1 MNKTRLYLYDK
12 TQESNGYRGTD
23 LSAYVMQGDELAER
37 LNNELDTAFIT
48 LAGYSEKEGF
58 APTTKMIMDKV
69 TDGVIVATY
78 HWMVDEDLVEK
89 PILSDDTYFDHHI
102 SLIEPSVVAQ
112 KRPVDNIAVTY
123 KLKDVSLQTLPAF
136 DTEEVVVPSHRG
148 SQYTPTENFSYETRR
163 TASRII
169 RTLHFGKYFVFDGGI
184 SFNNSNKRYAKIS
197 ADGKT
202 TISISFPKVKIYFG
216 GKDTKNFSYV
226 GDASLDYSI
235 NEYNISDQSAPL
247 RTWTGSIITNSAFPS
262 SVTSFAWE
270 CYEGT
275 TDQERLCFLPERTD
289 NGSTDV
295 TVGNA
300 KYYAKKYTDTSASTP
315 VYTTSIDALPDK
327 IYTIR
332 LSLHDFG
339 QKPSSYQYSVFS
351 GYPTSEAIT
360 TSTTVIGPP
369 AIGLLETS
377 TMRSVEPIQSSMT
390 VSFQTYSEST
400 TSFLY
405 QSSVPYSALDLVAK
419 AVTNSVI
426 LPKKSGVCI
435 GDINARDAS
444 GKLTS
449 NLPFYVDPNYVNAL
463 ANTQVIENF
472 YSQKNLWEILV
483 EAGNYIHAV
492 PEIKFGEDDRFMI
505 TFSPLGRTDE
515 KTSANRPQSI
525 MNFQGVQDYV
535 SSVSSYITNMVQLG
549 GQVSEWI
556 APKTTSEQYLVYND
570 TVSLIVSKPI
580 IELLSIIVK
589 CNSSSYTGIGI
600 NDGETADMTQ
610 YVFEENVYKVIDIDP
625 AVIPNKGVS
634 LYYSLSDNIIKGC
647 DFRTPTANTGDVQD
661 DYAIKKVI
669 YSAFNGYAASP
680 STSPWKD
687 IKVNDFTFLVT
698 YRTKDS
704 VRVSQSRPDI
714 RKYLMASRFDPYPI
728 NGQFNN
734 QEDTLVDSVK
744 FGLNVYGKLI
754 RTGNTE
760 YTVTEWSPDWN
771 SVRRKGE
778 LYRINGD
785 LYYAARIHSVCYS
798 EHIESEVTFS
808 KDFNALSSVIGIP
821 SEPRFYEI
829 SEQSAIRREVE
840 INDIL
845 YLTTNAGDL
854 SSLAEDTYRRSLK
867 IFSLIFAGE
876 DYAKYV
882 VTAFKGDKDSTGK
895 ISNVYGEP
903 TFLKEIITPASAYS
917 CGTTLTYTWDMADN
931 YGAGDKVSASEGTLP
946 GAVNYRSLSA
956 VPYTDIYGKS
966 PLIDFFL
973 ISDVGLNY
981 TVEILVGNV
990 DKSSGT
996 LTFSNLTNPLQGEK
1010 FEKYQVILLYQTGEK
1025 AEIISTNSSATTV
1038 KYAFGSGWENL
1049 NKGDRAVVT
1058 AYSHM
1063 EQKNIKALPQSW
1075 ITEEG
1080 ETTLRAVVS
1089 ENPNTT
1095 FNNVRINNV
1104 ADFVSGDAVSLTEGQ
1119 VLIMNGYYGIVS
1131 MKISDTEYRV
1141 SFEINSVWGTK
1152 SKGDTIFFITAANGN
1167 KTDIRAYGADIWASN
1182 YPIPEDGEISDIN
1195 GRGLQLFKD
1204 NREAVSFNYNTEM
1217 ATSSDQFVVSPF
1229 VFAAGKTNV
1238 KLVLLSEEVNK
1249 ITSGYI
1255 NTSSI
1260 IAPRGASGAYLA
1272 KKFFD
1277 LSYIFQASM
1286 AEIDIAYTLQP
1297 VNENHFNA
1305 PESGYAQVKSI
1316 AIVYDVETSG
1326 AYRGKFVIARNIPS
1340 GMGKAQAITKWLLGT
1355 PNKSAVFR
1363 V

>member
-12 TQESNGYRGTD
+12 TKERNGYRGTD

-37 LNNELDTAFIT
+37 LNNELDTAFVT
-48 LAGYSEKEGF
+48 LAGYSKKEGF

-136 DTEEVVVPSHRG
+136 DTEEVVSPVYRASQFTPDVEFVHFNTISGNNR
-148 SQYTPTENFSYETRR
+148 QYTT
-163 TASRII
+163 
-169 RTLHFGKYFVFDGGI
+169 HFGKYFSFSGGI
-184 SFNNSNKRYAKIS
+184 SFANSNKRYQKL
-197 ADGKT
+197 DGDT
-202 TISISFPKVKIYFG
+202 NVTISFPKMNIFFGQSGTKSFSKI
-216 GKDTKNFSYV
+216 
-226 GDASLDYSI
+226 GDASLDYTITEATISNPSI
-235 NEYNISDQSAPL
+235 PV
-247 RTWTGSIITNSAFPS
+247 RTWNGSIISNSVIPK
-262 SVTSFAWE
+262 SVTDYAWSFYGGVSE
-270 CYEGT
+270 ISDE
-275 TDQERLCFLPERTD
+275 DKKRFLPEE
-289 NGSTDV
+289 GV
-295 TVGNA
+295 TTAPLVVT
-300 KYYAKKYTDTSASTP
+300 YRAKKYTEPSANAPSYSVT
-315 VYTTSIDALPDK
+315 IDAKADR
-327 IYTIR
+327 IYTVK

-339 QKPSSYQYSVFS
+339 EIPSASGFSLYTSNPGSEVTVRRYEALLGNPSVA
-351 GYPTSEAIT
+351 YPLKTDVFRTI
-360 TSTTVIGPP
+360 
-369 AIGLLETS
+369 
-377 TMRSVEPIQSSMT
+377 EPIQSSMT
-390 VSFQTYSEST
+390 VSFQTYSKST
-400 TSFLY
+400 TSYLY
-405 QSSVPYSALDLVAK
+405 QSSIPYSALDLISK

-483 EAGNYIHAV
+483 EAGNYIHSI

-505 TFSPLGRTDE
+505 TFCPLGRTDE

-556 APKTTSEQYLVYND
+556 APKTTPEQYLVYND

-600 NDGETADMTQ
+600 SNGATADMTQ

-634 LYYSLSDNIIKGC
+634 LYYSLSDNVIRGC

-669 YSAFNGYAASP
+669 YSAFNGYKAFP

-845 YLTTNAGDL
+845 YLTTAPADDL
-854 SSLAEDTYRRSLK
+854 TTSQTEMYRRSSK
-867 IFSLIFAGE
+867 IFDLIFSGAE
-876 DYAKYV
+876 YAKYAL
-882 VTAFKGDKDSTGK
+882 TAFKGDKDSAEK

-903 TFLKEIITPASAYS
+903 TFLKEIVTPLSSYS

-931 YGAGDKVSASEGTLP
+931 YGAGDKVSEAEGTLP
-946 GAVNYRSLSA
+946 GTINYRSLSA
-956 VPYTDIYGKS
+956 VPYTDIYGKA

-973 ISDVGLNY
+973 LSDVGN
-981 TVEILVGNV
+981 
-990 DKSSGT
+990 
-996 LTFSNLTNPLQGEK
+996 
-1010 FEKYQVILLYQTGEK
+1010 
-1025 AEIISTNSSATTV
+1025 ISASQIR
-1038 KYAFGSGWENL
+1038 KIPE
-1049 NKGDRAVVT
+1049 
-1058 AYSHM
+1058 
-1063 EQKNIKALPQSW
+1063 SW
-1075 ITEEG
+1075 ITEDDMAVTAKAGTPQESLSKITLSSLSI
-1080 ETTLRAVVS
+1080 ETSNFAKGQTIILSGNNDNAVIISIPNASTIVVS
-1089 ENPNTT
+1089 YDPGSAWSQLVTGTQIT
-1095 FNNVRINNV
+1095 FYT
-1104 ADFVSGDAVSLTEGQ
+1104 A
-1119 VLIMNGYYGIVS
+1119 
-1131 MKISDTEYRV
+1131 
-1141 SFEINSVWGTK
+1141 K
-1152 SKGDTIFFITAANGN
+1152 SKG
-1167 KTDIRAYGADIWASN
+1167 KEDIKAHAKNIWASN
-1182 YPIPEDGEISDIN
+1182 YIIPTVGINADIN
-1195 GRGLQLFKD
+1195 GRGMQLFKD
-1204 NREAVSFNYNTEM
+1204 NREAVSFNYNVQM

-1229 VFAAGKTNV
+1229 VFEAGKTNV
-1238 KLVLLSEEVNK
+1238 KVVLLSEEVNK

-1255 NTSSI
+1255 NTSAI
-1260 IAPRGASGAYLA
+1260 IAPRGKDGSYLPS
-1272 KKFFD
+1272 KFFTVNYREV
-1277 LSYIFQASM
+1277 SYGAFFPISV
-1286 AEIDIAYTLQP
+1286 IRSKI
-1297 VNENHFNA
+1297 NSNHFNA
-1305 PESGYAQVKSI
+1305 PESGYVQVRAI
-1316 AIVYDVETSG
+1316 ALVYDIETSG
-1326 AYRGKFVIARNIPS
+1326 AYRAKFIIARNIPQGTEDYMATMNWS
-1340 GMGKAQAITKWLLGT
+1340 LGT
-1355 PNKSAVFR
+1355 PNKSDVFR

>member
-12 TQESNGYRGTD
+12 TKESNGYRGTD

-37 LNNELDTAFIT
+37 LNNELDTAFVT

-123 KLKDVSLQTLPAF
+123 KLKDVSLQTIPAF
-136 DTEEVVVPSHRG
+136 DTEEVVSPVYKSSQFTPDVEFVHFDTIIGNNR
-148 SQYTPTENFSYETRR
+148 QYTT
-163 TASRII
+163 
-169 RTLHFGKYFVFDGGI
+169 HFGKYFSFSGGI
-184 SFNNSNKRYAKIS
+184 SFANSNKRYQKLEG
-197 ADGKT
+197 DT
-202 TISISFPKVKIYFG
+202 NVTISFPKMNIFFGQSGTKSFSKI
-216 GKDTKNFSYV
+216 
-226 GDASLDYSI
+226 GDASLDYTITEATISNPSI
-235 NEYNISDQSAPL
+235 PV
-247 RTWTGSIITNSAFPS
+247 RTWNGSIISNSVIPK
-262 SVTSFAWE
+262 SVTDYAWSFYGGVSE
-270 CYEGT
+270 IS
-275 TDQERLCFLPERTD
+275 DDDKKRFLPEEGLTVAPLV
-289 NGSTDV
+289 V
-295 TVGNA
+295 T
-300 KYYAKKYTDTSASTP
+300 YRAKKYTEPSANAPSYSVT
-315 VYTTSIDALPDK
+315 IDAKADR
-327 IYTIR
+327 IYTVK

-339 QKPSSYQYSVFS
+339 EIPSASGFSLYTSNPGSEVTVRRYEALPGTPSVSYPLKTDVFR
-351 GYPTSEAIT
+351 TI
-360 TSTTVIGPP
+360 
-369 AIGLLETS
+369 
-377 TMRSVEPIQSSMT
+377 EPIQSSMT

-405 QSSVPYSALDLVAK
+405 QSSIPYSALDLIAK

-444 GKLTS
+444 GKLAS

-483 EAGNYIHAV
+483 EAGNYIHSI

-600 NDGETADMTQ
+600 SNGATADMTQ

-634 LYYSLSDNIIKGC
+634 LYYSLSDNVIRGC

-669 YSAFNGYAASP
+669 YSAFKGYAASP

-845 YLTTNAGDL
+845 YLTTEPADDL
-854 SSLAEDTYRRSLK
+854 ATSQTEMYRRSSK
-867 IFSLIFAGE
+867 IFDLIFSGAE
-876 DYAKYV
+876 YAKYAL
-882 VTAFKGDKDSTGK
+882 TAFKGDKDSAEK

-903 TFLKEIITPASAYS
+903 TFLKEIITPLSSYS

-931 YGAGDKVSASEGTLP
+931 YGAGDKVSASEGTLT
-946 GAVNYRSLSA
+946 GTINYRSLSA
-956 VPYTDIYGKS
+956 VPYTDIYGKA

-973 ISDVGLNY
+973 LSDVGN
-981 TVEILVGNV
+981 
-990 DKSSGT
+990 
-996 LTFSNLTNPLQGEK
+996 
-1010 FEKYQVILLYQTGEK
+1010 
-1025 AEIISTNSSATTV
+1025 ISASQIR
-1038 KYAFGSGWENL
+1038 KIPE
-1049 NKGDRAVVT
+1049 
-1058 AYSHM
+1058 
-1063 EQKNIKALPQSW
+1063 SW
-1075 ITEEG
+1075 ITEDDMAVTATAGTPQESSS
-1080 ETTLRAVVS
+1080 TITLSSLSIENSNFATGQPIILSGTNDNAVIISILGASSIVVS
-1089 ENPNTT
+1089 YAPGS
-1095 FNNVRINNV
+1095 
-1104 ADFVSGDAVSLTEGQ
+1104 AWSKLVSGTQITFYTA
-1119 VLIMNGYYGIVS
+1119 
-1131 MKISDTEYRV
+1131 
-1141 SFEINSVWGTK
+1141 K
-1152 SKGDTIFFITAANGN
+1152 SKGEE
-1167 KTDIRAYGADIWASN
+1167 DIKAHARNVWASN
-1182 YPIPEDGEISDIN
+1182 YIIPTDGINADIN

-1204 NREAVSFNYNTEM
+1204 NREAVSFNYNVQM
-1217 ATSSDQFVVSPF
+1217 ATSSDQFVLSPF
-1229 VFAAGKTNV
+1229 VFTAGKKNV
-1238 KLVLLSEEVNK
+1238 KVVLLSEEVNK

-1255 NTSSI
+1255 NTSAI
-1260 IAPRGASGAYLA
+1260 IAPRGTDGAYLPS
-1272 KKFFD
+1272 KFFTVNYREV
-1277 LSYIFQASM
+1277 SYGAFFPISV
-1286 AEIDIAYTLQP
+1286 IRSKI
-1297 VNENHFNA
+1297 NSNHFNA
-1305 PESGYAQVKSI
+1305 PESGYAQVRAI
-1316 AIVYDVETSG
+1316 ALVYDIETSG
-1326 AYRGKFVIARNIPS
+1326 AYRAKFIIARNIPQ
-1340 GMGKAQAITKWLLGT
+1340 GTEDYGATANWYLGT

>member
-12 TQESNGYRGTD
+12 TKESNGYRGTD

-37 LNNELDTAFIT
+37 LNNELDTAFVT

-136 DTEEVVVPSHRG
+136 DTEEVVSPVYRESQFTPDVEFVHFDIINGNNR
-148 SQYTPTENFSYETRR
+148 QYTT
-163 TASRII
+163 
-169 RTLHFGKYFVFDGGI
+169 HFGKYFSFSGGI
-184 SFNNSNKRYAKIS
+184 SFANSNKRYQKL
-197 ADGKT
+197 DGDT
-202 TISISFPKVKIYFG
+202 NVTISFPKMNIFFGKSGTKSFSKI
-216 GKDTKNFSYV
+216 
-226 GDASLDYSI
+226 GDASLDYTI
-235 NEYNISDQSAPL
+235 TEATISNPSVPV
-247 RTWTGSIITNSAFPS
+247 RTWNGSIISNSVIPK
-262 SVTSFAWE
+262 SVTDYAWSFYGGVSE
-270 CYEGT
+270 IS
-275 TDQERLCFLPERTD
+275 DDDKKRFLPEE
-289 NGSTDV
+289 GVSVAPLVV
-295 TVGNA
+295 T
-300 KYYAKKYTDTSASTP
+300 YRAKKYTEPSANAPSYSVT
-315 VYTTSIDALPDK
+315 IDAKADR
-327 IYTIR
+327 IYTVK

-339 QKPSSYQYSVFS
+339 EIPSASGFSLYTSNPGSEVTVLRYEALPGNPSVA
-351 GYPTSEAIT
+351 YPLKTDVFRTI
-360 TSTTVIGPP
+360 
-369 AIGLLETS
+369 
-377 TMRSVEPIQSSMT
+377 EPIQSSMT
-390 VSFQTYSEST
+390 VSFQTYSKST
-400 TSFLY
+400 TSYLY
-405 QSSVPYSALDLVAK
+405 QSSIPYSALDLIAK

-483 EAGNYIHAV
+483 EAGNYIHSI

-600 NDGETADMTQ
+600 SNGATADMTQ

-634 LYYSLSDNIIKGC
+634 LYYSLSDNVIRGC

-669 YSAFNGYAASP
+669 YSAFKGYTVSASA
-680 STSPWKD
+680 SPWKD

-754 RTGNTE
+754 RTGNKE

-845 YLTTNAGDL
+845 YLTTAPADDL
-854 SSLAEDTYRRSLK
+854 TTSQTEMYRRSSK
-867 IFSLIFAGE
+867 IFDLIFSGAE
-876 DYAKYV
+876 YAKYAL
-882 VTAFKGDKDSTGK
+882 TAFKGDKNSAEK

-903 TFLKEIITPASAYS
+903 TFLKEIVTPLSSYS

-931 YGAGDKVSASEGTLP
+931 YGAGDKVSEVEGTLP
-946 GAVNYRSLSA
+946 GTINYRSLSA
-956 VPYTDIYGKS
+956 VPYTDIYGKA

-973 ISDVGLNY
+973 LSDVGN
-981 TVEILVGNV
+981 
-990 DKSSGT
+990 
-996 LTFSNLTNPLQGEK
+996 
-1010 FEKYQVILLYQTGEK
+1010 
-1025 AEIISTNSSATTV
+1025 ISDSQIR
-1038 KYAFGSGWENL
+1038 KMPE
-1049 NKGDRAVVT
+1049 
-1058 AYSHM
+1058 
-1063 EQKNIKALPQSW
+1063 SW
-1075 ITEEG
+1075 ITEDDMAVTAIAGTPQE
-1080 ETTLRAVVS
+1080 ETSTITLSSLSIENSNFDKGQKIILSGSNDYAVITALPGSSTIVVS
-1089 ENPNTT
+1089 YDPGSEWSKLVPKTQIT
-1095 FNNVRINNV
+1095 FYT
-1104 ADFVSGDAVSLTEGQ
+1104 A
-1119 VLIMNGYYGIVS
+1119 
-1131 MKISDTEYRV
+1131 
-1141 SFEINSVWGTK
+1141 K
-1152 SKGDTIFFITAANGN
+1152 SKG
-1167 KTDIRAYGADIWASN
+1167 KEDIKAHARNIWASN
-1182 YPIPEDGEISDIN
+1182 YIIPTNGINADIN

-1204 NREAVSFNYNTEM
+1204 NREAVSFNYNVQM

-1238 KLVLLSEEVNK
+1238 KVVLLSEEVNK
-1249 ITSGYI
+1249 ITNGYI
-1255 NTSSI
+1255 NTSAI
-1260 IAPRGASGAYLA
+1260 IAPRGKDGAYLPS
-1272 KKFFD
+1272 KFFTVNFREV
-1277 LSYIFQASM
+1277 SYVALFP
-1286 AEIDIAYTLQP
+1286 IA
-1297 VNENHFNA
+1297 VIRDKINSNHFNA
-1305 PESGYAQVKSI
+1305 PESGYAQVRSI
-1316 AIVYDVETSG
+1316 ALVYDIETSG
-1326 AYRGKFVIARNIPS
+1326 AYRAKFIIARNIPKGTEDS
-1340 GMGKAQAITKWLLGT
+1340 EATRNWYLGT
-1355 PNKSAVFR
+1355 PNKSHVFR

>member
-1 MNKTRLYLYDK
+1 M
-12 TQESNGYRGTD
+12 
-23 LSAYVMQGDELAER
+23 
-37 LNNELDTAFIT
+37 
-48 LAGYSEKEGF
+48 
-58 APTTKMIMDKV
+58 
-69 TDGVIVATY
+69 
-78 HWMVDEDLVEK
+78 
-89 PILSDDTYFDHHI
+89 SDDTYFDHHI

-136 DTEEVVVPSHRG
+136 DTGEVVVPSHRG

-163 TASRII
+163 TTSRII

-197 ADGKT
+197 AEGKT

-235 NEYNISDQSAPL
+235 NEYNISDQSKPI

-295 TVGNA
+295 TAGTA

-339 QKPSSYQYSVFS
+339 QKPYSYQYSVFS

-360 TSTTVIGPP
+360 TRTTVFGPP

-405 QSSVPYSALDLVAK
+405 QSSIPYSALDLIAK

-444 GKLTS
+444 GKLAS
-449 NLPFYVDPNYVNAL
+449 NLPFYIDPNYVNAL

-525 MNFQGVQDYV
+525 MNFRGVQDYI

-600 NDGETADMTQ
+600 SNGATADMTQ

-634 LYYSLSDNIIKGC
+634 LYYSLSDNVIRGC

-669 YSAFNGYAASP
+669 YSAFKGYAASP

-785 LYYAARIHSVCYS
+785 LYYASRIHSVCYS

-845 YLTTNAGDL
+845 YLTTEPADDL
-854 SSLAEDTYRRSLK
+854 TTSQTEMYRRSSK
-867 IFSLIFAGE
+867 IFDLIFSGAE
-876 DYAKYV
+876 YAKYAL
-882 VTAFKGDKDSTGK
+882 TAFKGDKDSAEK

-903 TFLKEIITPASAYS
+903 TFLKEIITPLSSYS

-931 YGAGDKVSASEGTLP
+931 YGAGDKVSAAEGTLP
-946 GAVNYRSLSA
+946 GTINYRSLSA
-956 VPYTDIYGKS
+956 VPYTDIYGKA

-973 ISDVGLNY
+973 LSDVG
-981 TVEILVGNV
+981 
-990 DKSSGT
+990 
-996 LTFSNLTNPLQGEK
+996 
-1010 FEKYQVILLYQTGEK
+1010 
-1025 AEIISTNSSATTV
+1025 
-1038 KYAFGSGWENL
+1038 
-1049 NKGDRAVVT
+1049 
-1058 AYSHM
+1058 
-1063 EQKNIKALPQSW
+1063 NIAASQIRKIPESW
-1075 ITEEG
+1075 ITEDDMAVTATAG
-1080 ETTLRAVVS
+1080 TPQVSSSTITLSSLSIENSNFATGQPIILSGTNDNAVIISILGASSIVVS
-1089 ENPNTT
+1089 YAPGS
-1095 FNNVRINNV
+1095 
-1104 ADFVSGDAVSLTEGQ
+1104 AWSKLVSGTQITFYTA
-1119 VLIMNGYYGIVS
+1119 
-1131 MKISDTEYRV
+1131 
-1141 SFEINSVWGTK
+1141 K
-1152 SKGDTIFFITAANGN
+1152 SKGEEDIKAHAGN
-1167 KTDIRAYGADIWASN
+1167 VWASN
-1182 YPIPEDGEISDIN
+1182 YIIPTDGINADIN

-1204 NREAVSFNYNTEM
+1204 NREAVSFNYNVQM

-1238 KLVLLSEEVNK
+1238 KVVLLSEEVNK

-1255 NTSSI
+1255 NTSAI
-1260 IAPRGASGAYLA
+1260 IAPRGTDGAYLPS
-1272 KKFFD
+1272 KFFTVNYREV
-1277 LSYIFQASM
+1277 SYGAFFPISV
-1286 AEIDIAYTLQP
+1286 IRSKI
-1297 VNENHFNA
+1297 NSNHFNA
-1305 PESGYAQVKSI
+1305 PESGYAQVRAI
-1316 AIVYDVETSG
+1316 ALVYDLETSG
-1326 AYRGKFVIARNIPS
+1326 AYRAKFVIARNIPQ
-1340 GMGKAQAITKWLLGT
+1340 GTEDYGATANWYLGT

>member
-37 LNNELDTAFIT
+37 LNNELDTAFVT

-69 TDGVIVATY
+69 TDGVIAATY

-136 DTEEVVVPSHRG
+136 DTEEVAVPANRKSEYNP
-148 SQYTPTENFSYETRR
+148 SENFGIKEESSLIYFRR
-163 TASRII
+163 TTR
-169 RTLHFGKYFVFDGGI
+169 FGKYFSFGDIKFGGG
-184 SFNNSNKRYAKIS
+184 NKKYF
-197 ADGKT
+197 KT
-202 TISISFPKVKIYFG
+202 NESGETITITLPSVSIYFG
-216 GKDTKNFSYV
+216 SPNTKNFSFIGY
-226 GDASLDYSI
+226 ASIDYSI
-235 NEYNISDQSAPL
+235 TESRISDQNTVL
-247 RTWTGSIITNSAFPS
+247 RSWSGSIISNSQFTATTYAWQDFPEVS
-262 SVTSFAWE
+262 
-270 CYEGT
+270 
-275 TDQERLCFLPERTD
+275 DDKKCFLPEYIQ
-289 NGSTDV
+289 G
-295 TVGNA
+295 GIA
-300 KYYAKKYTDTSASTP
+300 PEYYAKKYTDPSQPFPS
-315 VYTTSIDALPDK
+315 YTTTIPAKPDMV
-327 IYTIR
+327 YTIR
-332 LSLHDFG
+332 VSLHDFG
-339 QKPSSYQYSVFS
+339 EIPTATSPTLISKYKPYSGKPSGETYTQYDRVSFPS
-351 GYPTSEAIT
+351 A
-360 TSTTVIGPP
+360 
-369 AIGLLETS
+369 ETS
-377 TMRSVEPIQSSMT
+377 IYGEILRTIEEDQSSMT

-400 TSFLY
+400 TSYLY
-405 QSSVPYSALDLVAK
+405 QSSIPYSALDLIAK

-580 IELLSIIVK
+580 IELLSILVK

-600 NDGETADMTQ
+600 SNGATADMTQ

-669 YSAFNGYAASP
+669 YSAFKGYAASP

-845 YLTTNAGDL
+845 YLTTEPADDL
-854 SSLAEDTYRRSLK
+854 TTSQNEMYRRSSK
-867 IFSLIFAGE
+867 IFDLIFSGSE
-876 DYAKYV
+876 YAKYAL
-882 VTAFKGDKDSTGK
+882 TAFKGDKDSAEK

-903 TFLKEIITPASAYS
+903 TFLKEIVTPLSSYS

-931 YGAGDKVSASEGTLP
+931 YGAGDKVSAAEGTLP
-946 GAVNYRSLSA
+946 GTINYRSLSA
-956 VPYTDIYGKS
+956 VPYTDIYGKA

-973 ISDVGLNY
+973 LSDVG
-981 TVEILVGNV
+981 
-990 DKSSGT
+990 
-996 LTFSNLTNPLQGEK
+996 
-1010 FEKYQVILLYQTGEK
+1010 
-1025 AEIISTNSSATTV
+1025 
-1038 KYAFGSGWENL
+1038 
-1049 NKGDRAVVT
+1049 
-1058 AYSHM
+1058 
-1063 EQKNIKALPQSW
+1063 NIAASQIRKIPESW
-1075 ITEEG
+1075 ITEDDMAVTATAGTPQASSSTITLSSLSIENSSFAEG
-1080 ETTLRAVVS
+1080 QPIILSGTNDNAVIISILGASSIVVS
-1089 ENPNTT
+1089 YATGSAWSEL
-1095 FNNVRINNV
+1095 
-1104 ADFVSGDAVSLTEGQ
+1104 VSGTQITFYTA
-1119 VLIMNGYYGIVS
+1119 
-1131 MKISDTEYRV
+1131 
-1141 SFEINSVWGTK
+1141 K
-1152 SKGDTIFFITAANGN
+1152 SKGEE
-1167 KTDIRAYGADIWASN
+1167 DIKAHSRNIWASN
-1182 YPIPEDGEISDIN
+1182 YIIPTDGINADIN

-1204 NREAVSFNYNTEM
+1204 NREAVSFNYNVQM

-1238 KLVLLSEEVNK
+1238 KVVLLSEEVNK

-1260 IAPRGASGAYLA
+1260 IAPRGKDGAYLPS
-1272 KKFFD
+1272 KFFTVNYREV
-1277 LSYIFQASM
+1277 SYGAFFPISV
-1286 AEIDIAYTLQP
+1286 IRSKI
-1297 VNENHFNA
+1297 NSNHFNA
-1305 PESGYAQVKSI
+1305 PESGYAQVRAI
-1316 AIVYDVETSG
+1316 ALVYDLETSG
-1326 AYRGKFVIARNIPS
+1326 AYRAKFIIARNIPK
-1340 GMGKAQAITKWLLGT
+1340 GTEDYDATANWYLGT
-1355 PNKSAVFR
+1355 PNKTAVFM

>member
-37 LNNELDTAFIT
+37 LNNELDTAFVT

-136 DTEEVVVPSHRG
+136 DTEEVVSPVYRASQFTPDVEFVHFDTIIGNNR
-148 SQYTPTENFSYETRR
+148 QYTT
-163 TASRII
+163 
-169 RTLHFGKYFVFDGGI
+169 HFGKYFSFSGGI
-184 SFNNSNKRYAKIS
+184 SFANSNKRYQKL
-197 ADGKT
+197 DGDT
-202 TISISFPKVKIYFG
+202 NVTISFPKMNIFFGQSGTKSFSKI
-216 GKDTKNFSYV
+216 
-226 GDASLDYSI
+226 GDASLDYTITEATISNPSI
-235 NEYNISDQSAPL
+235 PV
-247 RTWTGSIITNSAFPS
+247 RTWNGSIISNSVIPK
-262 SVTSFAWE
+262 SVTDYAWSFYGGVSE
-270 CYEGT
+270 ISDE
-275 TDQERLCFLPERTD
+275 DKKRFLPEE
-289 NGSTDV
+289 GV
-295 TVGNA
+295 TTAPLVVT
-300 KYYAKKYTDTSASTP
+300 YRAKKYTEPSANAPSYSVT
-315 VYTTSIDALPDK
+315 IDAKADR
-327 IYTIR
+327 IYTVK

-339 QKPSSYQYSVFS
+339 EIPSAYGFSLYTSNPGSEVTVRRYEALPGNPSVAYPLKTDVFS
-351 GYPTSEAIT
+351 TI
-360 TSTTVIGPP
+360 
-369 AIGLLETS
+369 
-377 TMRSVEPIQSSMT
+377 EPIQSSMT

-400 TSFLY
+400 TSYLY
-405 QSSVPYSALDLVAK
+405 QSSIPYSALDLISK

-525 MNFQGVQDYV
+525 MNFRGVQDYI

-600 NDGETADMTQ
+600 SNGATADMTQ

-634 LYYSLSDNIIKGC
+634 LYYSLSDNVIRGC

-669 YSAFNGYAASP
+669 YSAFKGYAASP

-845 YLTTNAGDL
+845 YLTTEPADDL
-854 SSLAEDTYRRSLK
+854 TTSQTEMYRRSSK
-867 IFSLIFAGE
+867 IFDLIFSGSE
-876 DYAKYV
+876 YAKYAL
-882 VTAFKGDKDSTGK
+882 TAFKGDKDSAEK

-903 TFLKEIITPASAYS
+903 TFLKEIITPLSSYS

-931 YGAGDKVSASEGTLP
+931 YGAGDKVSAAEGTLP
-946 GAVNYRSLSA
+946 GTINYRSLSA
-956 VPYTDIYGKS
+956 VPYTDIYGKA

-973 ISDVGLNY
+973 LSDVG
-981 TVEILVGNV
+981 
-990 DKSSGT
+990 
-996 LTFSNLTNPLQGEK
+996 
-1010 FEKYQVILLYQTGEK
+1010 
-1025 AEIISTNSSATTV
+1025 
-1038 KYAFGSGWENL
+1038 
-1049 NKGDRAVVT
+1049 
-1058 AYSHM
+1058 
-1063 EQKNIKALPQSW
+1063 NIAASQIRKIPESW
-1075 ITEEG
+1075 ITEDDMAVTATAG
-1080 ETTLRAVVS
+1080 TPQASSSTITLSSLSIENSNFATGQPIILSGTNDNAIIISILGASSIVVS
-1089 ENPNTT
+1089 YAPGS
-1095 FNNVRINNV
+1095 
-1104 ADFVSGDAVSLTEGQ
+1104 AWSKLVSGTQITFYTA
-1119 VLIMNGYYGIVS
+1119 
-1131 MKISDTEYRV
+1131 
-1141 SFEINSVWGTK
+1141 K
-1152 SKGDTIFFITAANGN
+1152 SKGEEDIKAHAGN
-1167 KTDIRAYGADIWASN
+1167 VWASN
-1182 YPIPEDGEISDIN
+1182 YIIPTDGINADIN

-1204 NREAVSFNYNTEM
+1204 NREAVSFNYNVQM

-1238 KLVLLSEEVNK
+1238 KVVLLSEEVNK

-1255 NTSSI
+1255 NTSAI
-1260 IAPRGASGAYLA
+1260 IAPRGTDGSYLPS
-1272 KKFFD
+1272 KFFTVNYREV
-1277 LSYIFQASM
+1277 SYGAFFPISV
-1286 AEIDIAYTLQP
+1286 IRSKI
-1297 VNENHFNA
+1297 NSNHFNA
-1305 PESGYAQVKSI
+1305 PESGYAQVRAI
-1316 AIVYDVETSG
+1316 ALVYDLETSG
-1326 AYRGKFVIARNIPS
+1326 AYRAKFVIARNIPQ
-1340 GMGKAQAITKWLLGT
+1340 GTEDYDATTNWYLGT

>member
-12 TQESNGYRGTD
+12 TKESNGYRGTD

-37 LNNELDTAFIT
+37 LNNELDTAFVT
-48 LAGYSEKEGF
+48 LAGYSETEGF

-112 KRPVDNIAVTY
+112 KRPVDNIAVTF
-123 KLKDVSLQTLPAF
+123 KLKDVSLQTMPAF
-136 DTEEVVVPSHRG
+136 DTEEVVSPVYRASQFTPDVEFVHFDIINGNNR
-148 SQYTPTENFSYETRR
+148 QYTT
-163 TASRII
+163 
-169 RTLHFGKYFVFDGGI
+169 HFGKYFSFSGGI
-184 SFNNSNKRYAKIS
+184 SFANSNKRYQKL
-197 ADGKT
+197 DGDT
-202 TISISFPKVKIYFG
+202 NVTISFPKMNIFFG
-216 GKDTKNFSYV
+216 QPGTKSFSNI
-226 GDASLDYSI
+226 GDASLDYTITEATISNPSI
-235 NEYNISDQSAPL
+235 PV
-247 RTWTGSIITNSAFPS
+247 RTWNGSIISNSVIPK
-262 SVTSFAWE
+262 SVTDYAWSFYGGVSE
-270 CYEGT
+270 IS
-275 TDQERLCFLPERTD
+275 DDDKKRFLPEE
-289 NGSTDV
+289 GV
-295 TVGNA
+295 TVA
-300 KYYAKKYTDTSASTP
+300 PLVVTYRAKKYTEPSANAPSYSVT
-315 VYTTSIDALPDK
+315 IDAKADR
-327 IYTIR
+327 IYTVK

-339 QKPSSYQYSVFS
+339 EIPSASGFSLYTSNPGSEVTVRRYEALPGNPSVSYPLKTDVFR
-351 GYPTSEAIT
+351 TI
-360 TSTTVIGPP
+360 
-369 AIGLLETS
+369 
-377 TMRSVEPIQSSMT
+377 EPIQSSMT

-400 TSFLY
+400 TSYLY
-405 QSSVPYSALDLVAK
+405 QSSIPYSALDLIAK

-483 EAGNYIHAV
+483 EAGNYIHSI

-525 MNFQGVQDYV
+525 MNFRGVQDYI

-600 NDGETADMTQ
+600 SNGATANMTQ

-634 LYYSLSDNIIKGC
+634 LYYSLSDNVIRGC

-669 YSAFNGYAASP
+669 YSAFNGYKVSTT
-680 STSPWKD
+680 TSPWKD

-744 FGLNVYGKLI
+744 FGMNVYGKLI

-845 YLTTNAGDL
+845 YLTTAPADDL
-854 SSLAEDTYRRSLK
+854 TTSQTEMYRRSSK
-867 IFSLIFAGE
+867 IFDLIFSGAE
-876 DYAKYV
+876 YAKYAL
-882 VTAFKGDKDSTGK
+882 TAFKGDKDSAEK

-903 TFLKEIITPASAYS
+903 TFLKEIVTPLSSYS

-931 YGAGDKVSASEGTLP
+931 YGAGDKVSEAEGTLP
-946 GAVNYRSLSA
+946 GTINYRSLSA
-956 VPYTDIYGKS
+956 VPYTDIYGKA

-973 ISDVGLNY
+973 LSDVGN
-981 TVEILVGNV
+981 
-990 DKSSGT
+990 
-996 LTFSNLTNPLQGEK
+996 
-1010 FEKYQVILLYQTGEK
+1010 
-1025 AEIISTNSSATTV
+1025 ISASQIRTIP
-1038 KYAFGSGWENL
+1038 E
-1049 NKGDRAVVT
+1049 
-1058 AYSHM
+1058 
-1063 EQKNIKALPQSW
+1063 SW
-1075 ITEEG
+1075 ITEDDMAVTAKAGTPQESLNKITLSSLSI
-1080 ETTLRAVVS
+1080 ETSNFATGQTIILSGNNDNAVIISISASTIVVS
-1089 ENPNTT
+1089 YAPGSAWSNLVPGTQIT
-1095 FNNVRINNV
+1095 FYT
-1104 ADFVSGDAVSLTEGQ
+1104 A
-1119 VLIMNGYYGIVS
+1119 
-1131 MKISDTEYRV
+1131 
-1141 SFEINSVWGTK
+1141 K
-1152 SKGDTIFFITAANGN
+1152 SKGKDDIKAHAGN
-1167 KTDIRAYGADIWASN
+1167 VWASN
-1182 YPIPEDGEISDIN
+1182 YIIPTNGINADIN

-1204 NREAVSFNYNTEM
+1204 NREAVSFNYNVQM

-1229 VFAAGKTNV
+1229 VFEAGKTNV
-1238 KLVLLSEEVNK
+1238 KVVLLSEEVNK
-1249 ITSGYI
+1249 ITSGFI
-1255 NTSSI
+1255 TTSAI
-1260 IAPRGASGAYLA
+1260 IAPRGPDGAYLPS
-1272 KKFFD
+1272 KFFTVNYREV
-1277 LSYIFQASM
+1277 SYGAFFPISV
-1286 AEIDIAYTLQP
+1286 IRSKI
-1297 VNENHFNA
+1297 NSNHFNA
-1305 PESGYAQVKSI
+1305 PESGYVQVRAI
-1316 AIVYDVETSG
+1316 ALVYDIETSG
-1326 AYRGKFVIARNIPS
+1326 AYRAKFIIARNIPNGTEDS
-1340 GMGKAQAITKWLLGT
+1340 EATRNWYLGT
-1355 PNKSAVFR
+1355 PNKSDVFR

>member
-12 TQESNGYRGTD
+12 TKESNGYRGTD

-37 LNNELDTAFIT
+37 LNNELDTAFVT

-123 KLKDVSLQTLPAF
+123 KLKDVSLQILPAF
-136 DTEEVVVPSHRG
+136 DTEEVVSPVYRASQFTPDVEFVHFNIINGNNR
-148 SQYTPTENFSYETRR
+148 QYTT
-163 TASRII
+163 
-169 RTLHFGKYFVFDGGI
+169 HFGKYFSFSGGI
-184 SFNNSNKRYAKIS
+184 SFANSNKRYQKL
-197 ADGKT
+197 DGDT
-202 TISISFPKVKIYFG
+202 NVTISFPKMNIFFG
-216 GKDTKNFSYV
+216 QSGMKSFSEI
-226 GDASLDYSI
+226 GDASLDYTITEATISNPSI
-235 NEYNISDQSAPL
+235 PV
-247 RTWTGSIITNSAFPS
+247 RTWNGSIISNSVIPK
-262 SVTSFAWE
+262 SVTDYAWSFYGGVSE
-270 CYEGT
+270 IS
-275 TDQERLCFLPERTD
+275 DDDKKRFLPEE
-289 NGSTDV
+289 GVSVAPLVV
-295 TVGNA
+295 T
-300 KYYAKKYTDTSASTP
+300 YRAKKYTEPSAKDPSYSVT
-315 VYTTSIDALPDK
+315 IDAKADR
-327 IYTIR
+327 IYTVK

-339 QKPSSYQYSVFS
+339 EIPSASGFSLYTSNPGSEVTVRRYEELPGTPPVSYPLKTDVFR
-351 GYPTSEAIT
+351 AI
-360 TSTTVIGPP
+360 
-369 AIGLLETS
+369 
-377 TMRSVEPIQSSMT
+377 EPIQSSMT
-390 VSFQTYSEST
+390 VSFQTYSENT
-400 TSFLY
+400 TSYLY
-405 QSSVPYSALDLVAK
+405 QSSIPYSALDLIAK

-483 EAGNYIHAV
+483 EAGNYIHSI

-525 MNFQGVQDYV
+525 MNFRGVQDYI

-600 NDGETADMTQ
+600 RNGETADMTQ

-625 AVIPNKGVS
+625 TVIPNKGVS
-634 LYYSLSDNIIKGC
+634 LYYSLSDNVIRGC

-669 YSAFNGYAASP
+669 YSAFKGYSASHT
-680 STSPWKD
+680 TSPWKD

-845 YLTTNAGDL
+845 YLTTL
-854 SSLAEDTYRRSLK
+854 PEYHLTTSQTEMYRRSSK
-867 IFSLIFAGE
+867 IFDLIFSGAE
-876 DYAKYV
+876 YAKYAL
-882 VTAFKGDKDSTGK
+882 TAFKGDKDSAEK

-903 TFLKEIITPASAYS
+903 TFLKEIITPLSSYS

-931 YGAGDKVSASEGTLP
+931 YGAGDKVSDAEGTLP
-946 GAVNYRSLSA
+946 GTINYRSLSA
-956 VPYTDIYGKS
+956 VPYTDIYGKA

-973 ISDVGLNY
+973 LSDVGN
-981 TVEILVGNV
+981 
-990 DKSSGT
+990 
-996 LTFSNLTNPLQGEK
+996 
-1010 FEKYQVILLYQTGEK
+1010 
-1025 AEIISTNSSATTV
+1025 ISASQIR
-1038 KYAFGSGWENL
+1038 KIPE
-1049 NKGDRAVVT
+1049 
-1058 AYSHM
+1058 
-1063 EQKNIKALPQSW
+1063 SW
-1075 ITEEG
+1075 ITEDDMAVTATAGTPQESSNTITLSSLSI
-1080 ETTLRAVVS
+1080 ETSNFAKGQTIIFYGTNDTAVIISLPSDSIIVVS
-1089 ENPNTT
+1089 YDPGSAWSQLISGTQIT
-1095 FNNVRINNV
+1095 FYT
-1104 ADFVSGDAVSLTEGQ
+1104 A
-1119 VLIMNGYYGIVS
+1119 
-1131 MKISDTEYRV
+1131 
-1141 SFEINSVWGTK
+1141 K
-1152 SKGDTIFFITAANGN
+1152 SKE
-1167 KTDIRAYGADIWASN
+1167 KEDIKAHAENVWASN
-1182 YPIPEDGEISDIN
+1182 YIIPTNGINADIN

-1204 NREAVSFNYNTEM
+1204 NREAVSFNYNVQM

-1238 KLVLLSEEVNK
+1238 KVVLLSEEVNK
-1249 ITSGYI
+1249 ITNGYI
-1255 NTSSI
+1255 NTSAI
-1260 IAPRGASGAYLA
+1260 IAPRGKDGAYLPS
-1272 KKFFD
+1272 KFFTVNYGEF
-1277 LSYIFQASM
+1277 SYG
-1286 AEIDIAYTLQP
+1286 AYLP
-1297 VNENHFNA
+1297 ISVIRSKINSNHFNA
-1305 PESGYAQVKSI
+1305 PESGYVQVRAI
-1316 AIVYDVETSG
+1316 ALVYDIETSG
-1326 AYRGKFVIARNIPS
+1326 AYRAKFIIARNIPKGTEDS
-1340 GMGKAQAITKWLLGT
+1340 EATRNWILGT
-1355 PNKSAVFR
+1355 PNKSDVFR

>member
-37 LNNELDTAFIT
+37 LNNELDTAFVT

-136 DTEEVVVPSHRG
+136 DTEEVAVPSNRK
-148 SQYTPTENFSYETRR
+148 SEYNPSENFGIKEESSLIYFRR
-163 TASRII
+163 TTR
-169 RTLHFGKYFVFDGGI
+169 FGKYFSFGDIKFGGG
-184 SFNNSNKRYAKIS
+184 NKKYF
-197 ADGKT
+197 KT
-202 TISISFPKVKIYFG
+202 NESGETITITLPSVSIYFG
-216 GKDTKNFSYV
+216 SPNTKNFSFIGY
-226 GDASLDYSI
+226 ASIDYSI
-235 NEYNISDQSAPL
+235 TESRISDQNTVL
-247 RTWTGSIITNSAFPS
+247 RSWSGSIISNSQFTATTYAWQDFPEVS
-262 SVTSFAWE
+262 
-270 CYEGT
+270 
-275 TDQERLCFLPERTD
+275 DDKKCFLPEYIQ
-289 NGSTDV
+289 G
-295 TVGNA
+295 GIA
-300 KYYAKKYTDTSASTP
+300 PEYYAKKYTDPSQPFPS
-315 VYTTSIDALPDK
+315 YTTTIPAKPDMV
-327 IYTIR
+327 YTIR
-332 LSLHDFG
+332 VSLHDFG
-339 QKPSSYQYSVFS
+339 EIPTATSPTLISKYKHYSGKPSGETYTQYDRVSFPS
-351 GYPTSEAIT
+351 A
-360 TSTTVIGPP
+360 
-369 AIGLLETS
+369 ETS
-377 TMRSVEPIQSSMT
+377 IYGEILRTIEEDQSSMT

-400 TSFLY
+400 TSYLY
-405 QSSVPYSALDLVAK
+405 QSSIPYSALDLIAK

-600 NDGETADMTQ
+600 SNGATADMTQ

-647 DFRTPTANTGDVQD
+647 DFRTPTASTGDVQD

-669 YSAFNGYAASP
+669 YSAFKGYAASP

-867 IFSLIFAGE
+867 IFSLLFAGE

-973 ISDVGLNY
+973 ISDVGFNY

-1010 FEKYQVILLYQTGEK
+1010 FEKYQVLLLYPTGEK

-1049 NKGDRAVVT
+1049 NKGDRAVVS

-1063 EQKNIKALPQSW
+1063 DQKNIQALPQSW

-1104 ADFVSGDAVSLTEGQ
+1104 SDFVSGDAVSLTEGQ

-1131 MKISDTEYRV
+1131 MKISETEYRV
-1141 SFEINSVWGTK
+1141 SFAINSIWGNK
-1152 SKGDTIFFITAANGN
+1152 SKGDTIFFITASNGN
-1167 KTDIRAYGADIWASN
+1167 KTDIRAYGIDIWASN
-1182 YPIPEDGEISDIN
+1182 YPFPENGEISDIN

-1286 AEIDIAYTLQP
+1286 AEIDIAYTLQQ

-1305 PESGYAQVKSI
+1305 PESGYAQVKAI
-1316 AIVYDVETSG
+1316 AIVYDVENSG

-1340 GMGKAQAITKWLLGT
+1340 GMGKAQAITNWYLGT
-1355 PNKSAVFR
+1355 PNKTAVFG

>member
-12 TQESNGYRGTD
+12 TKERNGYRGTD

-37 LNNELDTAFIT
+37 LNNELDTAFVT

-69 TDGVIVATY
+69 VDGVIVATY

-136 DTEEVVVPSHRG
+136 DTGEVVSPVYDK
-148 SQYTPTENFSYETRR
+148 SQYTPDVEFIHFDT
-163 TASRII
+163 II
-169 RTLHFGKYFVFDGGI
+169 GNNRQYTTHFGKYFSFDGGI
-184 SFNNSNKRYAKIS
+184 TFANSNIKYQKLGG
-197 ADGKT
+197 DT
-202 TISISFPKVKIYFG
+202 NVTISFPKLNIFFGQSNTKSFAKI
-216 GKDTKNFSYV
+216 

-235 NEYNISDQSAPL
+235 TEATISNPSIPT
-247 RTWTGSIITNSAFPS
+247 RTWSGSIISNSVIPK
-262 SVTSFAWE
+262 SVTDYAWSFYGGVSE
-270 CYEGT
+270 IS
-275 TDQERLCFLPERTD
+275 DDDKKRFLPEE
-289 NGSTDV
+289 GV
-295 TVGNA
+295 TVA
-300 KYYAKKYTDTSASTP
+300 PLVVTYRAKKYTEPSAAVPSYSVT
-315 VYTTSIDALPDK
+315 IDAKVDR
-327 IYTIR
+327 IYTVK

-339 QKPSSYQYSVFS
+339 EIPSASGFSLYTSNPRSEVTVRRLVALIGQPSVASPLNTDVFR
-351 GYPTSEAIT
+351 TI
-360 TSTTVIGPP
+360 
-369 AIGLLETS
+369 
-377 TMRSVEPIQSSMT
+377 EPIQSSMT

-400 TSFLY
+400 TSYLY
-405 QSSVPYSALDLVAK
+405 QSSIPYSALDLIAK
-419 AVTNSVI
+419 AVTNSVV

-449 NLPFYVDPNYVNAL
+449 NLPFYIDPNYVNAL

-483 EAGNYIHAV
+483 EAGNYIHSV

-525 MNFQGVQDYV
+525 MNFRGVQDYI

-600 NDGETADMTQ
+600 FNGATADMTK

-625 AVIPNKGVS
+625 SVIPNKGVS
-634 LYYSLSDNIIKGC
+634 LYYSLSDNVIRGC

-669 YSAFNGYAASP
+669 YSAFKGYAASP

-845 YLTTNAGDL
+845 YLTTNAEDL
-854 SSLAEDTYRRSLK
+854 ASSSQTPYRRTPK
-867 IFSLIFAGE
+867 IFDLILSGVE
-876 DYAKYV
+876 YAKYAL
-882 VTAFKGDKDSTGK
+882 TAFKGDKDSAEK

-903 TFLKEIITPASAYS
+903 NFLKEIITPVSAYS
-917 CGTTLTYTWDMADN
+917 CGTTLTYTWDMVDN
-931 YGAGDKVSASEGTLP
+931 YGAGDKVSAVEGTLP
-946 GAVNYRSLSA
+946 GTINYRSLSA
-956 VPYTDIYGKS
+956 VPYTDIYGKA

-973 ISDVGLNY
+973 LSDAGDISAS
-981 TVEILVGNV
+981 EIRQM
-990 DKSSGT
+990 
-996 LTFSNLTNPLQGEK
+996 PE
-1010 FEKYQVILLYQTGEK
+1010 
-1025 AEIISTNSSATTV
+1025 A
-1038 KYAFGSGWENL
+1038 
-1049 NKGDRAVVT
+1049 
-1058 AYSHM
+1058 
-1063 EQKNIKALPQSW
+1063 W
-1075 ITEEG
+1075 ITESDKTVSATAG
-1080 ETTLRAVVS
+1080 TPTNNTIVLRVS
-1089 ENPNTT
+1089 AIDVSQLAIGQKIVLKQT
-1095 FNNVRINNV
+1095 VIRGDGV
-1104 ADFVSGDAVSLTEGQ
+1104 ATISSQESVNSIKVSYAAGAAWANLTEGTA
-1119 VLIMNGYYGIVS
+1119 IEFFAATEKGKDDIKAY
-1131 MKISDTEYRV
+1131 SDDV
-1141 SFEINSVWGTK
+1141 
-1152 SKGDTIFFITAANGN
+1152 
-1167 KTDIRAYGADIWASN
+1167 WASN
-1182 YPIPEDGEISDIN
+1182 YAIPATDINDDIN
-1195 GRGLQLFKD
+1195 GRGLQLYKD
-1204 NREAVSFNYNTEM
+1204 NREAVSFNYNTQM
-1217 ATSSDQFVVSPF
+1217 ATSTDQFVVSPF

-1255 NTSSI
+1255 NTSAI
-1260 IAPRGASGAYLA
+1260 IAPRGMDGTYLPS
-1272 KKFFD
+1272 KFFNVVYD
-1277 LSYIFQASM
+1277 PVSPFHYGAVVHLTPLAQ
-1286 AEIDIAYTLQP
+1286 
-1297 VNENHFNA
+1297 VNENHFNS
-1305 PESGYAQVKSI
+1305 PESGYAQVKAI
-1316 AIVYDVETSG
+1316 AIVYDLETSG
-1326 AYRGKFVIARNIPS
+1326 AYRGKFVIARNIPQ
-1340 GMGKAQAITKWLLGT
+1340 GMDKAQARANWLLGT
-1355 PNKSAVFR
+1355 PNKTAVFG

>member
-12 TQESNGYRGTD
+12 TKESNGYRGTD
-23 LSAYVMQGDELAER
+23 LSSYVMQGDELAER
-37 LNNELDTAFIT
+37 LNNELDTAFVT

-136 DTEEVVVPSHRG
+136 DTEEVAVPSNRK
-148 SQYTPTENFSYETRR
+148 SEYTPSENFGIKEESSIIYFRR
-163 TASRII
+163 TTR
-169 RTLHFGKYFVFDGGI
+169 FGKYFSFGDIKFGGG
-184 SFNNSNKRYAKIS
+184 NKKYFKMNES
-197 ADGKT
+197 GE
-202 TISISFPKVKIYFG
+202 TITITLPSVSIYFG
-216 GKDTKNFSYV
+216 SPNTKNFSNI
-226 GDASLDYSI
+226 GDASIDYSI
-235 NEYNISDQSAPL
+235 TESRISDQNTVL
-247 RTWTGSIITNSAFPS
+247 RSWSGSIISNSQFSETTYAWQDFPDVS
-262 SVTSFAWE
+262 
-270 CYEGT
+270 
-275 TDQERLCFLPERTD
+275 DDKKCFLPEYVQGGIAPT
-289 NGSTDV
+289 
-295 TVGNA
+295 
-300 KYYAKKYTDTSASTP
+300 YYAKKYTDPSKQSP
-315 VYTTSIDALPDK
+315 SYTATIPAKPDMV
-327 IYTIR
+327 YTIR
-332 LSLHDFG
+332 VSLHDFG
-339 QKPSSYQYSVFS
+339 EIPTAVSPTLTSNYKPYSGKPSGETYTQYDRVSFPS
-351 GYPTSEAIT
+351 A
-360 TSTTVIGPP
+360 
-369 AIGLLETS
+369 ETS
-377 TMRSVEPIQSSMT
+377 IDGEILRTIEEDQSSMT
-390 VSFQTYSEST
+390 VSFQTYSKST
-400 TSFLY
+400 TSYLY
-405 QSSVPYSALDLVAK
+405 QSSIPYSALDLIAK

-435 GDINARDAS
+435 GDINSRDAS

-483 EAGNYIHAV
+483 EAGNYIHSI

-515 KTSANRPQSI
+515 KMSANRPQSI

-600 NDGETADMTQ
+600 SNGATADMTQ

-634 LYYSLSDNIIKGC
+634 LYYSLSDNVIRGC

-669 YSAFNGYAASP
+669 YSAFKGYTAST

-754 RTGNTE
+754 RTGNKE
-760 YTVTEWSPDWN
+760 YTVTEWSPNWN

-845 YLTTNAGDL
+845 YLTTAPADDL
-854 SSLAEDTYRRSLK
+854 TTSQTEMYRRTSK
-867 IFSLIFAGE
+867 IFDLIFSGAE
-876 DYAKYV
+876 YAKYAL
-882 VTAFKGDKDSTGK
+882 TAFKGDKDSAEK

-903 TFLKEIITPASAYS
+903 TFLKEIVTPLSSYS

-931 YGAGDKVSASEGTLP
+931 YGAGDKVSEVEGTLP
-946 GAVNYRSLSA
+946 GTINYRSLSA
-956 VPYTDIYGKS
+956 VPYTDIYGKA

-973 ISDVGLNY
+973 LSDIGNISDSQIRKIP
-981 TVEILVGNV
+981 E
-990 DKSSGT
+990 
-996 LTFSNLTNPLQGEK
+996 
-1010 FEKYQVILLYQTGEK
+1010 
-1025 AEIISTNSSATTV
+1025 
-1038 KYAFGSGWENL
+1038 
-1049 NKGDRAVVT
+1049 
-1058 AYSHM
+1058 
-1063 EQKNIKALPQSW
+1063 SW
-1075 ITEEG
+1075 ITEDDMAVTAIAGTPQE
-1080 ETTLRAVVS
+1080 ETSTITLSSLSIENSNFDKGQKIILSGSNDYAVITALPGSSSIVVS
-1089 ENPNTT
+1089 YDPGSEWSTLVPKTQIT
-1095 FNNVRINNV
+1095 FYT
-1104 ADFVSGDAVSLTEGQ
+1104 A
-1119 VLIMNGYYGIVS
+1119 
-1131 MKISDTEYRV
+1131 
-1141 SFEINSVWGTK
+1141 K
-1152 SKGDTIFFITAANGN
+1152 SKG
-1167 KTDIRAYGADIWASN
+1167 KEDIKAHARNIWASN
-1182 YPIPEDGEISDIN
+1182 YIIPTNGINADIN

-1204 NREAVSFNYNTEM
+1204 NREAVSFNYNVQM

-1238 KLVLLSEEVNK
+1238 KVVLLSEEVNK

-1255 NTSSI
+1255 NTSAI
-1260 IAPRGASGAYLA
+1260 IAPRGPDGAYLPS
-1272 KKFFD
+1272 KF
-1277 LSYIFQASM
+1277 LTVNYREAPCG
-1286 AEIDIAYTLQP
+1286 AYLP
-1297 VNENHFNA
+1297 ISFIRSKINSNHFNA
-1305 PESGYAQVKSI
+1305 PESGYAQVRAI
-1316 AIVYDVETSG
+1316 ALVYDIETSG
-1326 AYRGKFVIARNIPS
+1326 AYRAKFIIARNIPKGTDDS
-1340 GMGKAQAITKWLLGT
+1340 EATRNWVLGT
-1355 PNKSAVFR
+1355 PNKSHVFR

>member
-12 TQESNGYRGTD
+12 TKESNGYRGTD

-37 LNNELDTAFIT
+37 LNNELDTAFVT
-48 LAGYSEKEGF
+48 LAGYSKKEGF

-136 DTEEVVVPSHRG
+136 DTEEVVVPANRKSE
-148 SQYTPTENFSYETRR
+148 YTPSENFGVKEETSLFYYRR
-163 TASRII
+163 TTR
-169 RTLHFGKYFVFDGGI
+169 FGKYF
-184 SFNNSNKRYAKIS
+184 SFGDIK
-197 ADGKT
+197 
-202 TISISFPKVKIYFG
+202 FG
-216 GKDTKNFSYV
+216 GGAKKYFKVSESGETITITLPSVSIFFGSHDTKNFSFIGY
-226 GDASLDYSI
+226 ASIDYSI
-235 NEYNISDQSAPL
+235 TESRISDQNTVL
-247 RTWTGSIITNSAFPS
+247 RSWSGSIISNSQFTTTTYAWQDFPEVS
-262 SVTSFAWE
+262 
-270 CYEGT
+270 
-275 TDQERLCFLPERTD
+275 DDKKCFLPEYIQ
-289 NGSTDV
+289 G
-295 TVGNA
+295 GIA
-300 KYYAKKYTDTSASTP
+300 PEYYAKKYTDPSQPFPS
-315 VYTTSIDALPDK
+315 YTTTISAKPDMV
-327 IYTIR
+327 YTIR
-332 LSLHDFG
+332 VSLHDFG
-339 QKPSSYQYSVFS
+339 EIPTATSPTLISKYKPYSGKPSGETYTQYDRVSFPS
-351 GYPTSEAIT
+351 ADTSIYGEILRT
-360 TSTTVIGPP
+360 I
-369 AIGLLETS
+369 E
-377 TMRSVEPIQSSMT
+377 EDQSSMT
-390 VSFQTYSEST
+390 VSFQTYSDST
-400 TSFLY
+400 TSYLY
-405 QSSVPYSALDLVAK
+405 QSSIPYSALDLIAK

-505 TFSPLGRTDE
+505 TFCQLGSTDE

-600 NDGETADMTQ
+600 SNGATADMTQ

-634 LYYSLSDNIIKGC
+634 LYYSLSDNVIRGC

-669 YSAFNGYAASP
+669 YSAFKGYAASP

-704 VRVSQSRPDI
+704 VRVAQSRPDI

-845 YLTTNAGDL
+845 YLTTEPADDL
-854 SSLAEDTYRRSLK
+854 TTSQTEMYRRSSK
-867 IFSLIFAGE
+867 IFDLIFSGSE
-876 DYAKYV
+876 YAKYAL
-882 VTAFKGDKDSTGK
+882 TAFKGDKDSAEK

-903 TFLKEIITPASAYS
+903 TFLKEIVTPLSSYS

-931 YGAGDKVSASEGTLP
+931 YGAGDKVSEAEGTLP
-946 GAVNYRSLSA
+946 GTINYRSLSA
-956 VPYTDIYGKS
+956 VPYTDIYGKA

-973 ISDVGLNY
+973 LSDA
-981 TVEILVGNV
+981 GNIAASQIR
-990 DKSSGT
+990 KI
-996 LTFSNLTNPLQGEK
+996 PE
-1010 FEKYQVILLYQTGEK
+1010 
-1025 AEIISTNSSATTV
+1025 
-1038 KYAFGSGWENL
+1038 
-1049 NKGDRAVVT
+1049 
-1058 AYSHM
+1058 
-1063 EQKNIKALPQSW
+1063 SW
-1075 ITEEG
+1075 ITEDDMAVTATAG
-1080 ETTLRAVVS
+1080 TPQASSSTITLSSLDIENSNFATGQPIILSGTNDNAVITSIIGVSSIVVS
-1089 ENPNTT
+1089 YAPGSAWSEL
-1095 FNNVRINNV
+1095 
-1104 ADFVSGDAVSLTEGQ
+1104 VSGTQITFYTA
-1119 VLIMNGYYGIVS
+1119 
-1131 MKISDTEYRV
+1131 
-1141 SFEINSVWGTK
+1141 K
-1152 SKGDTIFFITAANGN
+1152 SKGEE
-1167 KTDIRAYGADIWASN
+1167 DIKAHARNVWASN
-1182 YPIPEDGEISDIN
+1182 YIIPTDGINADIN

-1204 NREAVSFNYNTEM
+1204 NREAVSFNYNVQM

-1238 KLVLLSEEVNK
+1238 KVVLLSEEVNK

-1255 NTSSI
+1255 NTSAI
-1260 IAPRGASGAYLA
+1260 IAPRGTDGAYLPS
-1272 KKFFD
+1272 KFFTVNYREV
-1277 LSYIFQASM
+1277 SYGAFFPISV
-1286 AEIDIAYTLQP
+1286 IRSKI
-1297 VNENHFNA
+1297 NSNHFNA
-1305 PESGYAQVKSI
+1305 PESGYAQVRAI
-1316 AIVYDVETSG
+1316 ALVYDLETSG
-1326 AYRGKFVIARNIPS
+1326 AYRAKFIIARNIPQ
-1340 GMGKAQAITKWLLGT
+1340 GTEDYDATANWYLGT
-1355 PNKSAVFR
+1355 PNKTAVFR

>member
-37 LNNELDTAFIT
+37 LNNELDTAFVT

-136 DTEEVVVPSHRG
+136 DTEEVVSPVYRASQFTPDVEFVHFDTIIGNSR
-148 SQYTPTENFSYETRR
+148 QYTT
-163 TASRII
+163 
-169 RTLHFGKYFVFDGGI
+169 HFGKYFSFSGGI
-184 SFNNSNKRYAKIS
+184 SFANSNKRYQKL
-197 ADGKT
+197 DGDT
-202 TISISFPKVKIYFG
+202 NVTISFPKMNIFFGQSGTKSFSKI
-216 GKDTKNFSYV
+216 
-226 GDASLDYSI
+226 GDASLDYTITEATISNPSI
-235 NEYNISDQSAPL
+235 PV
-247 RTWTGSIITNSAFPS
+247 RTWNGSIISNSVIPK
-262 SVTSFAWE
+262 SVTDYAWSFYGGVSE
-270 CYEGT
+270 IS
-275 TDQERLCFLPERTD
+275 DDDKKRFLPEE
-289 NGSTDV
+289 GV
-295 TVGNA
+295 TVA
-300 KYYAKKYTDTSASTP
+300 PLVVTYRAKKYTEPSANAPSYSVT
-315 VYTTSIDALPDK
+315 IDAKADR
-327 IYTIR
+327 IYTVK

-339 QKPSSYQYSVFS
+339 EIPSASGFSLYTSNPGSEVTVRRYEALPGTPSVSYPLKTDFFR
-351 GYPTSEAIT
+351 TI
-360 TSTTVIGPP
+360 
-369 AIGLLETS
+369 
-377 TMRSVEPIQSSMT
+377 EPIQSSMT

-400 TSFLY
+400 TSYLY
-405 QSSVPYSALDLVAK
+405 QSSIPYSALDLIAK

-426 LPKKSGVCI
+426 LPKKNGVCI

-634 LYYSLSDNIIKGC
+634 LYYSLSDNVIRGC

-669 YSAFNGYAASP
+669 YSAFKGYAASP

-829 SEQSAIRREVE
+829 SEQSSIRREVE

-931 YGAGDKVSASEGTLP
+931 YGAGDKVAASEGTLP

-973 ISDVGLNY
+973 ISDVGFNY

-990 DKSSGT
+990 DKSAGT
-996 LTFSNLTNPLQGEK
+996 LTFSNFTNPLQGEK
-1010 FEKYQVILLYQTGEK
+1010 FEKYQVILLYPTGEK

-1063 EQKNIKALPQSW
+1063 EQKNIRALPQSW

-1104 ADFVSGDAVSLTEGQ
+1104 ADFVSGNAVSLTEGQ
-1119 VLIMNGYYGIVS
+1119 VLIMNGYYGIVTL
-1131 MKISDTEYRV
+1131 KISKTEYRV
-1141 SFEINSVWGTK
+1141 SFAINSVWGTK
-1152 SKGDTIFFITAANGN
+1152 SKGDTIFFITASNGK
-1167 KTDIRAYGADIWASN
+1167 KTDIRAYGIDIWASN
-1182 YPIPEDGEISDIN
+1182 YPIPEDGEISGIN

-1229 VFAAGKTNV
+1229 VFSAGKTNV

-1277 LSYIFQASM
+1277 LSYTFQASM

-1316 AIVYDVETSG
+1316 AIVYDIETSG

-1355 PNKSAVFR
+1355 PNKSAVFG

>member
-12 TQESNGYRGTD
+12 TKESNGYRGTD

-37 LNNELDTAFIT
+37 LNNELDTAFVT
-48 LAGYSEKEGF
+48 LAGYSKNEGF

-136 DTEEVVVPSHRG
+136 DTEEVAVPSNRK
-148 SQYTPTENFSYETRR
+148 SEYTPSENFGIKEESSLIYFRR
-163 TASRII
+163 TTR
-169 RTLHFGKYFVFDGGI
+169 FGKYFSFGDIKFGGG
-184 SFNNSNKRYAKIS
+184 NKKYFKMNES
-197 ADGKT
+197 GE
-202 TISISFPKVKIYFG
+202 TITITLPSVSIYFG
-216 GKDTKNFSYV
+216 SSNTKNFSFIGY
-226 GDASLDYSI
+226 ASIDYSI
-235 NEYNISDQSAPL
+235 TESRISDQNTVL
-247 RTWTGSIITNSAFPS
+247 RSWSGSIISNSQFDTTAYAWQDFPEVS
-262 SVTSFAWE
+262 
-270 CYEGT
+270 
-275 TDQERLCFLPERTD
+275 DDKKCFLPEYIQ
-289 NGSTDV
+289 G
-295 TVGNA
+295 GIA
-300 KYYAKKYTDTSASTP
+300 PEYYAKKYTDPSQQSP
-315 VYTTSIDALPDK
+315 SYTTTIPAKPDMV
-327 IYTIR
+327 YTIR
-332 LSLHDFG
+332 VSLHDFG
-339 QKPSSYQYSVFS
+339 EIPTATSPTLTSKYKPYSGNPSGETYTQYDRVSFPS
-351 GYPTSEAIT
+351 ADTSIYGEILRT
-360 TSTTVIGPP
+360 I
-369 AIGLLETS
+369 E
-377 TMRSVEPIQSSMT
+377 EDQSSMT
-390 VSFQTYSEST
+390 VSFQTYSKST
-400 TSFLY
+400 TSYLY
-405 QSSVPYSALDLVAK
+405 QSSIPYSALDLIAK

-483 EAGNYIHAV
+483 EAGNYIHSI

-505 TFSPLGRTDE
+505 TFSQLGRTDE

-525 MNFQGVQDYV
+525 MNFRGVQDYI

-600 NDGETADMTQ
+600 SNGKTADMTQ

-634 LYYSLSDNIIKGC
+634 LYYSLSDNVIRGC

-669 YSAFNGYAASP
+669 YSAFKGYTASI

-744 FGLNVYGKLI
+744 FGMNVYGKLI

-845 YLTTNAGDL
+845 YLTTEPEYHL
-854 SSLAEDTYRRSLK
+854 TTSQTEMYRRSSK
-867 IFSLIFAGE
+867 IFDLIFSGSE
-876 DYAKYV
+876 YAKYAL
-882 VTAFKGDKDSTGK
+882 TAFKGDKDSAEK

-903 TFLKEIITPASAYS
+903 TFLKEIVTPLSSYS

-931 YGAGDKVSASEGTLP
+931 YGAGDKVSEAEGTLP
-946 GAVNYRSLSA
+946 GTINYRSLSA
-956 VPYTDIYGKS
+956 VPYTDIYGKA

-973 ISDVGLNY
+973 LSDVGN
-981 TVEILVGNV
+981 
-990 DKSSGT
+990 
-996 LTFSNLTNPLQGEK
+996 
-1010 FEKYQVILLYQTGEK
+1010 
-1025 AEIISTNSSATTV
+1025 ISASQIR
-1038 KYAFGSGWENL
+1038 KIPE
-1049 NKGDRAVVT
+1049 
-1058 AYSHM
+1058 
-1063 EQKNIKALPQSW
+1063 SW
-1075 ITEEG
+1075 ITEDDMDVTAKVKTHQESLRKITLSSLSI
-1080 ETTLRAVVS
+1080 ETSNFDTGQTIILSGNNDNAVIISIPDASNIVVS
-1089 ENPNTT
+1089 YDPGSAWSEL
-1095 FNNVRINNV
+1095 
-1104 ADFVSGDAVSLTEGQ
+1104 VSGTQITFYTA
-1119 VLIMNGYYGIVS
+1119 
-1131 MKISDTEYRV
+1131 
-1141 SFEINSVWGTK
+1141 K
-1152 SKGDTIFFITAANGN
+1152 SKG
-1167 KTDIRAYGADIWASN
+1167 KEDIKAHARNIWASN
-1182 YPIPEDGEISDIN
+1182 YVIPTNGINADIN

-1204 NREAVSFNYNTEM
+1204 NREAVSFNYNVQM

-1238 KLVLLSEEVNK
+1238 KVVLLSEEVNK

-1255 NTSSI
+1255 NTSAI
-1260 IAPRGASGAYLA
+1260 IAPRGKDGAYLPS
-1272 KKFFD
+1272 KFFTVNYREV
-1277 LSYIFQASM
+1277 SYVALFPISV
-1286 AEIDIAYTLQP
+1286 IRDKI
-1297 VNENHFNA
+1297 NSNHFNA
-1305 PESGYAQVKSI
+1305 PESGYAQVRAI
-1316 AIVYDVETSG
+1316 ALVYDIETSG
-1326 AYRGKFVIARNIPS
+1326 AYRAKFIIARNIPKGTEDS
-1340 GMGKAQAITKWLLGT
+1340 EATKNWYLGT
-1355 PNKSAVFR
+1355 PNKSHVFR

>member
-37 LNNELDTAFIT
+37 LNNELDTAFVT

-136 DTEEVVVPSHRG
+136 DTEEVVSPVYRASQFTPDVEFVHFDTIIGNNR
-148 SQYTPTENFSYETRR
+148 QYTT
-163 TASRII
+163 
-169 RTLHFGKYFVFDGGI
+169 HFGKYFSFSGGI
-184 SFNNSNKRYAKIS
+184 SFANSNKRYQKL
-197 ADGKT
+197 DGDT
-202 TISISFPKVKIYFG
+202 NVTISFPKMNIFFGQSGTKSFSKI
-216 GKDTKNFSYV
+216 
-226 GDASLDYSI
+226 GDASLDYTITEATISNPSI
-235 NEYNISDQSAPL
+235 PV
-247 RTWTGSIITNSAFPS
+247 RTWNGSIISNSVIPK
-262 SVTSFAWE
+262 SVTDYAWSFYGGVSE
-270 CYEGT
+270 ISDE
-275 TDQERLCFLPERTD
+275 DKKRFLPEE
-289 NGSTDV
+289 GV
-295 TVGNA
+295 TTAPLVVT
-300 KYYAKKYTDTSASTP
+300 YRAKKYTEPSANAPSYSVT
-315 VYTTSIDALPDK
+315 IDAKADR
-327 IYTIR
+327 IYTVK

-339 QKPSSYQYSVFS
+339 EIPSAYGFSLYTSNPGSEVTVRRYEALPGNPSVAYPLKTDVFS
-351 GYPTSEAIT
+351 TI
-360 TSTTVIGPP
+360 
-369 AIGLLETS
+369 
-377 TMRSVEPIQSSMT
+377 EPIQSSMT

-400 TSFLY
+400 TSYLY
-405 QSSVPYSALDLVAK
+405 QSSIPYSALDLISK

-525 MNFQGVQDYV
+525 MNFRGVQDYI

-600 NDGETADMTQ
+600 SNGATADMTQ

-634 LYYSLSDNIIKGC
+634 LYYSLSDNVIRGC

-669 YSAFNGYAASP
+669 YSAFKGYAASP

-845 YLTTNAGDL
+845 YLTTEPADDL
-854 SSLAEDTYRRSLK
+854 TTSQTEMYRRSSK
-867 IFSLIFAGE
+867 IFDLIFSGSE
-876 DYAKYV
+876 YAKYAL
-882 VTAFKGDKDSTGK
+882 TAFKGDKDSAEK

-903 TFLKEIITPASAYS
+903 TFLKEIITPLSSYS

-931 YGAGDKVSASEGTLP
+931 YGAGDKVSAAEGTLP
-946 GAVNYRSLSA
+946 GTINYRSLSA
-956 VPYTDIYGKS
+956 VPYTDIYGKA

-973 ISDVGLNY
+973 LSDVG
-981 TVEILVGNV
+981 
-990 DKSSGT
+990 
-996 LTFSNLTNPLQGEK
+996 
-1010 FEKYQVILLYQTGEK
+1010 
-1025 AEIISTNSSATTV
+1025 
-1038 KYAFGSGWENL
+1038 
-1049 NKGDRAVVT
+1049 
-1058 AYSHM
+1058 
-1063 EQKNIKALPQSW
+1063 NIAASQIRKIPESW
-1075 ITEEG
+1075 ITEDDMAVTATAG
-1080 ETTLRAVVS
+1080 TPQASSSTITLSSLSIENSNFATGQPIILSGTNDNAIIISILGASSIVVS
-1089 ENPNTT
+1089 YAPGS
-1095 FNNVRINNV
+1095 
-1104 ADFVSGDAVSLTEGQ
+1104 AWSKLVSGTQITFYTA
-1119 VLIMNGYYGIVS
+1119 
-1131 MKISDTEYRV
+1131 
-1141 SFEINSVWGTK
+1141 K
-1152 SKGDTIFFITAANGN
+1152 SKGEEDIKAHAGN
-1167 KTDIRAYGADIWASN
+1167 VWASN
-1182 YPIPEDGEISDIN
+1182 YIIPTDGINADIN

-1204 NREAVSFNYNTEM
+1204 NREAVSFNYNVQM

-1238 KLVLLSEEVNK
+1238 KVVLLSEEVNK

-1255 NTSSI
+1255 NTSAI
-1260 IAPRGASGAYLA
+1260 IAPRGTDGSYLPS
-1272 KKFFD
+1272 KFFTVNYREV
-1277 LSYIFQASM
+1277 SYGAFFPISV
-1286 AEIDIAYTLQP
+1286 IRSKI
-1297 VNENHFNA
+1297 NSNHFNA
-1305 PESGYAQVKSI
+1305 PESGYAQVRAI
-1316 AIVYDVETSG
+1316 ALVYDLETSG
-1326 AYRGKFVIARNIPS
+1326 AYRAKFVIARNIPQS
-1340 GMGKAQAITKWLLGT
+1340 TEDYDATANWYLGT

>member
-37 LNNELDTAFIT
+37 LNNELDTAFVT

-123 KLKDVSLQTLPAF
+123 KLKDVSLQTVPAF
-136 DTEEVVVPSHRG
+136 DTEEDSPIYHRT
-148 SQYTPTENFSYETRR
+148 SSYTPRSAFGFSSDVGFLKVTDKNR
-163 TASRII
+163 
-169 RTLHFGKYFVFDGGI
+169 FGKYFYFDG
-184 SFNNSNKRYAKIS
+184 
-197 ADGKT
+197 
-202 TISISFPKVKIYFG
+202 SISFAGKTKRYFEVPSSGETNVSVSFPKLKIYFG
-216 GKDTKNFSYV
+216 EEDTQNFSYIA
-226 GDASLDYSI
+226 DASLDYAISEFSI
-235 NEYNISDQSAPL
+235 SNPSISTK
-247 RTWTGSIITNSAFPS
+247 TWSGSIISNSVIPKSITNYAWLYYDNTNFP
-262 SVTSFAWE
+262 VYDE
-270 CYEGT
+270 EKK
-275 TDQERLCFLPERTD
+275 RFLPEKTESGKPSLSAQRF
-289 NGSTDV
+289 
-295 TVGNA
+295 
-300 KYYAKKYTDTSASTP
+300 AKKYTEPTAANPSYSVNIQVKP
-315 VYTTSIDALPDK
+315 NC
-327 IYTIR
+327 IYTVS

-339 QKPSSYQYSVFS
+339 EKPRVSTFSLFS
-351 GYPTSEAIT
+351 GYPTSEVETIRT
-360 TSTTVIGPP
+360 TRFIVTEQTVDIDTNELRIIDP
-369 AIGLLETS
+369 E
-377 TMRSVEPIQSSMT
+377 QSSMT
-390 VSFQTYSEST
+390 ASFQTYSEST
-400 TSFLY
+400 TSYLY
-405 QSSVPYSALDLVAK
+405 QSSIPYSALDLIAK

-449 NLPFYVDPNYVNAL
+449 NLPFYVDQNYVNAL

-505 TFSPLGRTDE
+505 TFCPLGRTDE
-515 KTSANRPQSI
+515 KTSSNRPQSI
-525 MNFQGVQDYV
+525 MNFQGVQDYI

-600 NDGETADMTQ
+600 SNGATADMTQ

-647 DFRTPTANTGDVQD
+647 DFRTPTANTGDVQN

-669 YSAFNGYAASP
+669 YSAFKGYAASP

-845 YLTTNAGDL
+845 YLTTEPADDL
-854 SSLAEDTYRRSLK
+854 TTSQNEMYRRSSK
-867 IFSLIFAGE
+867 IFDLIFSGSE
-876 DYAKYV
+876 YAKYAL
-882 VTAFKGDKDSTGK
+882 TAFKGDKDSAEK

-903 TFLKEIITPASAYS
+903 TFLKEIVTPLSSYS
-917 CGTTLTYTWDMADN
+917 CGTTLTYTWDMVDN
-931 YGAGDKVSASEGTLP
+931 YGAGDKVSAAEGTLP
-946 GAVNYRSLSA
+946 GTINYRSLSA
-956 VPYTDIYGKS
+956 VPYTDIYGKA

-973 ISDVGLNY
+973 LSDVG
-981 TVEILVGNV
+981 
-990 DKSSGT
+990 
-996 LTFSNLTNPLQGEK
+996 
-1010 FEKYQVILLYQTGEK
+1010 
-1025 AEIISTNSSATTV
+1025 
-1038 KYAFGSGWENL
+1038 
-1049 NKGDRAVVT
+1049 
-1058 AYSHM
+1058 
-1063 EQKNIKALPQSW
+1063 NIAASQIRKIPESW
-1075 ITEEG
+1075 ITEDDMAVTATAGTPQASSSTITLSSLSIENSSFAEG
-1080 ETTLRAVVS
+1080 QPIILSGTNDNAVIISILGASSIVVS
-1089 ENPNTT
+1089 YATGSAWSEL
-1095 FNNVRINNV
+1095 
-1104 ADFVSGDAVSLTEGQ
+1104 VSGTQITFYTA
-1119 VLIMNGYYGIVS
+1119 
-1131 MKISDTEYRV
+1131 
-1141 SFEINSVWGTK
+1141 K
-1152 SKGDTIFFITAANGN
+1152 SKGEE
-1167 KTDIRAYGADIWASN
+1167 DIKAHSRNIWASN
-1182 YPIPEDGEISDIN
+1182 YIIPTDGINADIN

-1204 NREAVSFNYNTEM
+1204 NREAVSFNYNVQM

-1238 KLVLLSEEVNK
+1238 KVVLLSEEVNK

-1260 IAPRGASGAYLA
+1260 IAPRGKDGAYLPS
-1272 KKFFD
+1272 KFFTVNYREV
-1277 LSYIFQASM
+1277 SYGAFFPISV
-1286 AEIDIAYTLQP
+1286 IRSKI
-1297 VNENHFNA
+1297 NSNHFNA
-1305 PESGYAQVKSI
+1305 PESGYAQVRAI
-1316 AIVYDVETSG
+1316 ALVYDLETSG
-1326 AYRGKFVIARNIPS
+1326 AYRAKFIIARNIPK
-1340 GMGKAQAITKWLLGT
+1340 GTEDYDATANWYLGT
-1355 PNKSAVFR
+1355 PNKTAVFM

>member
-12 TQESNGYRGTD
+12 TKESNGYRGTD
-23 LSAYVMQGDELAER
+23 LSAYIMQGDELAER
-37 LNNELDTAFIT
+37 LNNELDTAFVT
-48 LAGYSEKEGF
+48 LAGYSKKEGF

-136 DTEEVVVPSHRG
+136 DTEEVVSPVYRASQFTPDVEFVHFDTISGNNR
-148 SQYTPTENFSYETRR
+148 QYTT
-163 TASRII
+163 
-169 RTLHFGKYFVFDGGI
+169 HFGKYFSFSGGI
-184 SFNNSNKRYAKIS
+184 SFANSNKRYQKL
-197 ADGKT
+197 DGDT
-202 TISISFPKVKIYFG
+202 NVTISFPKMNIFFGQSGTKSFSKI
-216 GKDTKNFSYV
+216 
-226 GDASLDYSI
+226 GDASLDYTITEATISNPSI
-235 NEYNISDQSAPL
+235 PV
-247 RTWTGSIITNSAFPS
+247 RTWNGSIISNSVIPK
-262 SVTSFAWE
+262 SVTDYAWSFYGGVSE
-270 CYEGT
+270 ISDE
-275 TDQERLCFLPERTD
+275 DKKRFLPEE
-289 NGSTDV
+289 GV
-295 TVGNA
+295 TTAPLVVT
-300 KYYAKKYTDTSASTP
+300 YRAKKYTEPSANAPSYSVT
-315 VYTTSIDALPDK
+315 IDAKADR
-327 IYTIR
+327 IYTVK

-339 QKPSSYQYSVFS
+339 EIPSAYGFSLYTSNPGSEVTVRRYEALPGNPSVA
-351 GYPTSEAIT
+351 YPLKTDVFRTI
-360 TSTTVIGPP
+360 
-369 AIGLLETS
+369 
-377 TMRSVEPIQSSMT
+377 EPIQSSMT
-390 VSFQTYSEST
+390 VSFQTYSKST
-400 TSFLY
+400 TSYLY
-405 QSSVPYSALDLVAK
+405 QSSIPYSALDLIAK

-435 GDINARDAS
+435 GDINARDAN

-483 EAGNYIHAV
+483 EAGNYIHSI

-505 TFSPLGRTDE
+505 TFCPLGRTDE

-525 MNFQGVQDYV
+525 MNFRGVQDYI

-600 NDGETADMTQ
+600 SNGATADMTQ

-634 LYYSLSDNIIKGC
+634 LYYSLSDNVIRGC
-647 DFRTPTANTGDVQD
+647 DFRTPTANTGDAQD

-669 YSAFNGYAASP
+669 YSAFKGYKVST

-845 YLTTNAGDL
+845 YLTTAPADDL
-854 SSLAEDTYRRSLK
+854 TTSQNEMYRRSSK
-867 IFSLIFAGE
+867 IFDLIFSGAE
-876 DYAKYV
+876 YAKYAL
-882 VTAFKGDKDSTGK
+882 TAFKGDKDSAEK

-903 TFLKEIITPASAYS
+903 TFLKEIVTPLSSYS
-917 CGTTLTYTWDMADN
+917 CGTTLTYTWDMVDN
-931 YGAGDKVSASEGTLP
+931 YGAGDKVSEAEETLP
-946 GAVNYRSLSA
+946 GTINYRSLSA
-956 VPYTDIYGKS
+956 VPYTDIYGKA

-973 ISDVGLNY
+973 LSDVGN
-981 TVEILVGNV
+981 
-990 DKSSGT
+990 
-996 LTFSNLTNPLQGEK
+996 
-1010 FEKYQVILLYQTGEK
+1010 
-1025 AEIISTNSSATTV
+1025 ISASQIR
-1038 KYAFGSGWENL
+1038 KIPE
-1049 NKGDRAVVT
+1049 
-1058 AYSHM
+1058 
-1063 EQKNIKALPQSW
+1063 SW
-1075 ITEEG
+1075 ITEDDMAVTAKAG
-1080 ETTLRAVVS
+1080 TPQADSSTITLSSLSIENSNFDKGQPIILSGTNDNAVIISIPGNSTIVVS
-1089 ENPNTT
+1089 YDPGSAWSNL
-1095 FNNVRINNV
+1095 
-1104 ADFVSGDAVSLTEGQ
+1104 VSGTQITFYTA
-1119 VLIMNGYYGIVS
+1119 
-1131 MKISDTEYRV
+1131 
-1141 SFEINSVWGTK
+1141 K
-1152 SKGDTIFFITAANGN
+1152 SKG
-1167 KTDIRAYGADIWASN
+1167 KEDIKAHARNVWASN
-1182 YPIPEDGEISDIN
+1182 YIIPTNGINADIN

-1204 NREAVSFNYNTEM
+1204 NREAVSFNYNVQM

-1229 VFAAGKTNV
+1229 VFEAGKTNV
-1238 KLVLLSEEVNK
+1238 KVVLLSEEVNK

-1255 NTSSI
+1255 NTSAI
-1260 IAPRGASGAYLA
+1260 IAPRGKDGAYLPS
-1272 KKFFD
+1272 KFFTVNYREV
-1277 LSYIFQASM
+1277 SYGAFFPISV
-1286 AEIDIAYTLQP
+1286 IRSKI
-1297 VNENHFNA
+1297 NSNHFNA
-1305 PESGYAQVKSI
+1305 PESGYVQVRAI
-1316 AIVYDVETSG
+1316 ALVYDIETSG
-1326 AYRGKFVIARNIPS
+1326 AYRAKFIIARNIPQGTEDYIATMNWS
-1340 GMGKAQAITKWLLGT
+1340 LGT
-1355 PNKSAVFR
+1355 PNKSDVFR

>member
-37 LNNELDTAFIT
+37 LNNELDTAFVT
-48 LAGYSEKEGF
+48 LAGYSKKEGF
-58 APTTKMIMDKV
+58 SPTTKMIMDKV

-123 KLKDVSLQTLPAF
+123 KLKDVSLQTIPAF
-136 DTEEVVVPSHRG
+136 DTEEVVSPVYRASQFTPDVEFVHFDTIIGNNR
-148 SQYTPTENFSYETRR
+148 QYTT
-163 TASRII
+163 
-169 RTLHFGKYFVFDGGI
+169 HFGKYFSFSGGI
-184 SFNNSNKRYAKIS
+184 SFANSNKRYQKL
-197 ADGKT
+197 DGDT
-202 TISISFPKVKIYFG
+202 NVTVSFPKLNIFFGQSGTKSFAKI
-216 GKDTKNFSYV
+216 
-226 GDASLDYSI
+226 GDASLDYTITEATISNPSI
-235 NEYNISDQSAPL
+235 PV
-247 RTWTGSIITNSAFPS
+247 RTWNGSIISNSVIPK
-262 SVTSFAWE
+262 SVTDYSWSFYGGVSE
-270 CYEGT
+270 IS
-275 TDQERLCFLPERTD
+275 DDDKKRFLPEEGATVAPLV
-289 NGSTDV
+289 V
-295 TVGNA
+295 T
-300 KYYAKKYTDTSASTP
+300 YRAKKYTEPSANAPSYSVT
-315 VYTTSIDALPDK
+315 IDAKADR
-327 IYTIR
+327 IYTVK

-339 QKPSSYQYSVFS
+339 EIPSASGFSLYTSNPGSEVTVRRLEALPGNPSVASPLKTDVFR
-351 GYPTSEAIT
+351 TI
-360 TSTTVIGPP
+360 
-369 AIGLLETS
+369 
-377 TMRSVEPIQSSMT
+377 EPIQSSMT

-400 TSFLY
+400 TSYLY
-405 QSSVPYSALDLVAK
+405 QSSIPYSALDLIAK

-449 NLPFYVDPNYVNAL
+449 NLPFYIDPNYVNAL

-505 TFSPLGRTDE
+505 TFCPLGRTDE

-549 GQVSEWI
+549 GNVSEWI

-600 NDGETADMTQ
+600 SNGATADMTQ

-634 LYYSLSDNIIKGC
+634 LYYSLSDNVIRGC

-669 YSAFNGYAASP
+669 YSAFKGYAASP

-845 YLTTNAGDL
+845 YLTTEPADDL
-854 SSLAEDTYRRSLK
+854 TTSQNEMYRRSSK
-867 IFSLIFAGE
+867 IFDLIFSGSE
-876 DYAKYV
+876 YAKYAL
-882 VTAFKGDKDSTGK
+882 TSFKGDKDSAEK

-903 TFLKEIITPASAYS
+903 TFLKEIITPLSSYS

-931 YGAGDKVSASEGTLP
+931 YGAGDKVSAAEGTLP
-946 GAVNYRSLSA
+946 GTINYRSLSA
-956 VPYTDIYGKS
+956 VPYTDIYGKA

-973 ISDVGLNY
+973 LSDVGN
-981 TVEILVGNV
+981 
-990 DKSSGT
+990 
-996 LTFSNLTNPLQGEK
+996 
-1010 FEKYQVILLYQTGEK
+1010 
-1025 AEIISTNSSATTV
+1025 ISASQIR
-1038 KYAFGSGWENL
+1038 KIPE
-1049 NKGDRAVVT
+1049 
-1058 AYSHM
+1058 
-1063 EQKNIKALPQSW
+1063 SW
-1075 ITEEG
+1075 ITEDDMAVTATAG
-1080 ETTLRAVVS
+1080 TPQASSSTITLSSLSIENSNFATGQPIILSGTNDNAVIISILGASSIVVS
-1089 ENPNTT
+1089 YAPGS
-1095 FNNVRINNV
+1095 
-1104 ADFVSGDAVSLTEGQ
+1104 AWSKLVSGTQITFYTA
-1119 VLIMNGYYGIVS
+1119 
-1131 MKISDTEYRV
+1131 
-1141 SFEINSVWGTK
+1141 K
-1152 SKGDTIFFITAANGN
+1152 SKGEEDIKAHAGN
-1167 KTDIRAYGADIWASN
+1167 VWASN
-1182 YPIPEDGEISDIN
+1182 YIIPTDGINADIN

-1204 NREAVSFNYNTEM
+1204 NREAVSFNYNVQM
-1217 ATSSDQFVVSPF
+1217 ATSSDQFVLSPF

-1238 KLVLLSEEVNK
+1238 KVVLLSEEVNK

-1255 NTSSI
+1255 NTSAI
-1260 IAPRGASGAYLA
+1260 IAPRGTDGSYLPS
-1272 KKFFD
+1272 KFFTVNYREV
-1277 LSYIFQASM
+1277 SYGAFFPISV
-1286 AEIDIAYTLQP
+1286 IRSKI
-1297 VNENHFNA
+1297 NSNHFNA
-1305 PESGYAQVKSI
+1305 PESGYAQVRAI
-1316 AIVYDVETSG
+1316 ALVYDIETSG
-1326 AYRGKFVIARNIPS
+1326 SYRAKFIIARNIPQ
-1340 GMGKAQAITKWLLGT
+1340 GTEDYGATANWYLGT